1 MDKRALVAQR
11 VRNALNSLRAE
22 LRPSGI
28 NLDDVEVRDTSTG
41 VEVVVG
47 SIKAPEVSPQRKGG
61 SEKNSQ
67 IKRKA
72 LSKIF
77 DEPDDPPVEDEGAD
91 E

>member
-1 MDKRALVAQR
+1 MDKRVLVADR
-11 VRNALNSLRAE
+11 VRKAVNRLRAE

-28 NLDDVEVRDTSTG
+28 NLDDVEVRDTATG

-61 SEKNSQ
+61 SENPSQ
-67 IKRKA
+67 SKRKT
-72 LSKIF
+72 SKK
-77 DEPDDPPVEDEGAD
+77 DEDPLDSLVEDETD